1 METHLDKKF
10 YVPSIEEFYIGFE
23 FEHKDPCYDGREE
36 FQKAVVE
43 SDNLVRY
50 PDEDGMFNYWEA
62 EHLLSN
68 ILYDIKENNIRV
80 KYLDQSD
87 IEELGFTYKG
97 KTIDIWF
104 EKEGNFDM
112 GTWTSYKCQLHY
124 GIHDNRLFIDMIDMG
139 DIVRVFNG
147 IIKNKSELKKVLQM
161 LNIK

>member
-10 YVPSIEEFYIGFE
+10 YVPSIEEFYVGFE
-23 FEHKDPCYDGREE
+23 YEVDYGNNNWVKESIDFAP
-36 FQKAVVE
+36 QVVTLPYMRL
-43 SDNLVRY
+43 D
-50 PDEDGMFNYWEA
+50 
-62 EHLLSN
+62 
-68 ILYDIKENNIRV
+68 NIRV

-97 KTIDIWF
+97 KTIDVWF

-124 GIHDNRLFIDMIDMG
+124 GLHDNRLFIDMIDMS
-139 DIVRVFNG
+139 DEIRVFNG
-147 IIKNKSELKKVLQM
+147 IVKNKSELKKVLNM

>member
-1 METHLDKKF
+1 MENKYYT
-10 YVPSIEEFYIGFE
+10 PEISEFHVGFE
-23 FEHKDPCYDGREE
+23 FEYEVDELN
-36 FQKAVVE
+36 
-43 SDNLVRY
+43 SDE
-50 PDEDGMFNYWEA
+50 PGWKK
-62 EHLLSN
+62 S
-68 ILYDIKENNIRV
+68 ILNFDFGWLEIPQDFALNKRV

-97 KTIDIWF
+97 KAIDIWF

-124 GIHDNRLFIDMIDMG
+124 GIHDNRLFIDMIDIG
-139 DIVRVFNG
+139 SEVRVFNG